1 MVGLGAYTGQVA
13 GESINQALA
22 TKTLLSGASRA
33 STAGEQLTL
42 PGFME
47 LSALCEAVAILDH
60 VQTIA
65 SADNFTHPLI
75 EQLTSC
81 GILSEL
87 KPTLTRDEALVILRR
102 LPGDL
107 KNRLPADIGMA
118 GIADPS
124 VLAASDKVQPEAT
137 SLLVNS
143 AATAPRLQLDGLI
156 HWVESLPNYPS
167 MVDNIATQNR
177 VYRSFGYLVVAAS
190 HGMDYF
196 PDADRALFVS
206 AILQR
211 TYRSLPR
218 ELYTRI
224 AQAMQGA
231 DGEGAET
238 IPELDL
244 QVQLPIPP
252 ITALVLDRCQSVTDI
267 GDKLLE
273 VREELAGYRKYF
285 RKFKAELQ
293 DVSTMKQ
300 RRELQRKYQRLLRTA
315 SGPDCELIGA
325 QEMLSFGEKIAAVAA
340 APQSPT
346 SYSAALITQPL
357 EWIHRWWTRRPL
369 AVLFRLDGKLPN
381 MTTYRSLVSKLW
393 GRDAQDRLL
402 EQLVY
407 QAREVDR
414 LMSPAAGGDA
424 ALGVSLPA
432 EGWWTRGRSGRLRAL
447 LSRPRCSPYRDRS
460 WRGRRGCSAGVRS
473 PADPVSRSTRTRSP
487 C

>member
-1 MVGLGAYTGQVA
+1 VA
-13 GESINQALA
+13 SESLNQALT

-33 STAGEQLTL
+33 STAGEPLTL

-65 SADNFTHPLI
+65 STDSFTHPLV
-75 EQLTSC
+75 EQLTTY
-81 GILSEL
+81 GVLSEL
-87 KPTLTRDEALVILRR
+87 KPILTRDEALIILRR

-107 KNRLPADIGMA
+107 KKRLPADIGLT

-124 VLAASDKVQPEAT
+124 VLATSDKMLPEAT
-137 SLLVNS
+137 SLLAESV
-143 AATAPRLQLDGLI
+143 AIDPDLGLEALI

-167 MVDNIATQNR
+167 IVDSAATQNR
-177 VYRSFGYLVVAAS
+177 VYRSFGYLVVAAT

-196 PDADRALFVS
+196 PDADRALFVG

-211 TYRSLPR
+211 MYRSLPR

-231 DGEGAET
+231 DGEEAET
-238 IPELDL
+238 IPEWDL

-252 ITALVLDRCQSVTDI
+252 ITALVLDRCQSLADI
-267 GDKLLE
+267 GEKLLE
-273 VREELAGYRKYF
+273 VREELESYRKYF
-285 RKFKAELQ
+285 RKFRAELQ
-293 DVSTMKQ
+293 DVSTAKQ
-300 RRELQRKYQRLLRTA
+300 RRKLQRKYEQLLRTA
-315 SGPDCELIGA
+315 SGSDHELIGV
-325 QEMLSFGEKIAAVAA
+325 QEMLSFGEKIARVAA

-381 MTTYRSLVSKLW
+381 LTTYNSLVSKLW
-393 GRDAQDRLL
+393 GRDVQDRLL
-402 EQLVY
+402 EQFAY
-407 QAREVDR
+407 QGREVDR
-414 LMSPAAGGDA
+414 LMSPAAGK
-424 ALGVSLPA
+424 
-432 EGWWTRGRSGRLRAL
+432 EGT
-447 LSRPRCSPYRDRS
+447 
-460 WRGRRGCSAGVRS
+460 
-473 PADPVSRSTRTRSP
+473 
-487 C
+487 